1 MAGWERYKVGRC
13 LGGRMVRWLDG
24 CAGVWAR
31 DGMRMGTMRE
41 RDRGREEMR
50 GKASGKGSSWPTR
63 TTEAHP
69 TVRGERVSLLWCLRT
84 DQSQG
89 FLGDTRIWQL
99 SFLQE
104 LSPGRPPLST
114 YWRAG
119 LRFCLSPPL
128 FLPLPTSPPLPPPPS
143 THSRLLLARRS
154 LELSSATSCFD
165 LLCSWT

>member
-1 MAGWERYKVGRC
+1 MAGWEQYKVGRC

-89 FLGDTRIWQL
+89 FLGDKDLTTEFPAGAQSWAAPSEYLLESRAPFLPFSTSLPPTSYL
-99 SFLQE
+99 SASPSTSFHTQPP
-104 LSPGRPPLST
+104 SPGKAL
-114 YWRAG
+114 AG
-119 LRFCLSPPL
+119 VEQCDQ
-128 FLPLPTSPPLPPPPS
+128 
-143 THSRLLLARRS
+143 LL
-154 LELSSATSCFD
+154 
-165 LLCSWT
+165 